1 MLNPVR
7 DKNSR
12 HVPGGRRD
20 DNCDRGLIHKIAEG
34 KTSYESKSDKKK
46 AVSKQAVPKQP
57 SYSIPE
63 TPHTAASSLSQV
75 PGMFFVLQTTPH

>member
-57 SYSIPE
+57 YSIPE